1 MQLSLLA
8 SMAIAGVMVL
18 DLLSSM
24 LSRNGLDS
32 CCAVL
37 CCDQLSYAFRP
48 ALPLAP
54 SCMLQHI
61 PCMSIRAIALDSISK
76 HCASPTCRCA
86 LATMQQTV
94 HLAET
99 GACDGSH
106 LCFPAG
112 GRNKWRLHPYFPID
126 VRVLSTTLLGLGA
139 YLYFHPLPDQHQ
151 PNAGDGRV
159 FGSPDSQEPEPQQLE
174 DPEGEPIPL
183 DMGAVAKHA
192 QRLGQH
198 SNSKSSS
205 MEWEQH
211 QPNAADGR
219 VLGSSDSQEPT
230 PRQNEHGEPL
240 PFDEAAAAKHAQRL
254 QQQSKGEGEASQGH
268 QPNAGDGRILGSA
281 QSQEPETQLSSGGE
295 PLPFDDSAAAQHA
308 KRLGQHAEQQQPNA
322 GDGRV
327 FGSSD
332 SQEPTP
338 EQLDNGEPLP
348 VDDSAVAQHAQR
360 LSQHSNQHQS
370 PDAAQQHQPNAGD
383 GRILGSEQSQE
394 PKPKQQADGE
404 PLPLDLDAVDKH
416 QQRLEAAT
424 RQREGEASQHQPR
437 VGDGRKLGSPDSVEP
452 EPVELDSGE
461 PHQPRVGDGRKM
473 GSPDS
478 KEPKAVVAD
487 SGEPMPLDEEAVA
500 RHQRRL
506 EERVKQDQARH
517 ENAHDDEFAISGK
530 QGPPCG

>member
-1 MQLSLLA
+1 M
-8 SMAIAGVMVL
+8 
-18 DLLSSM
+18 
-24 LSRNGLDS
+24 
-32 CCAVL
+32 
-37 CCDQLSYAFRP
+37 
-48 ALPLAP
+48 
-54 SCMLQHI
+54 
-61 PCMSIRAIALDSISK
+61 
-76 HCASPTCRCA
+76 
-86 LATMQQTV
+86 
-94 HLAET
+94 
-99 GACDGSH
+99 
-106 LCFPAG
+106 
-112 GRNKWRLHPYFPID
+112 
-126 VRVLSTTLLGLGA
+126 LSTTLLGLGA
-139 YLYFHPLPDQHQ
+139 YYLYFQPLSDQHQ

-192 QRLGQH
+192 QHLGQH
-198 SNSKSSS
+198 SSSNSRS
-205 MEWEQH
+205 MEREQH

-219 VLGSSDSQEPT
+219 VLGSSDSQAPI
-230 PRQNEHGEPL
+230 PRQDEHGEPL
-240 PFDEAAAAKHAQRL
+240 PFDEGAAAKHAQRL
-254 QQQSKGEGEASQGH
+254 QQQAKGEGSQGH

-281 QSQEPETQLSSGGE
+281 ESQEPETQLRSDGE
-295 PLPFDDSAAAQHA
+295 PLPFDDSAAAKHA
-308 KRLGQHAEQQQPNA
+308 KRLGQHAEQRQPNA

-332 SQEPTP
+332 SQEPNP

-348 VDDSAVAQHAQR
+348 VDDTAVAQHVQR
-360 LSQHSNQHQS
+360 PSPHSNQHQS
-370 PDAAQQHQPNAGD
+370 PDAEQQHQPNAGD
-383 GRILGSEQSQE
+383 GRILGSEQSRE

-424 RQREGEASQHQPR
+424 RRREQEASQHQPR
-437 VGDGRKLGSPDSVEP
+437 VGNGRKVGSQDSVEP
-452 EPVELDSGE
+452 EPIELDSGE
-461 PHQPRVGDGRKM
+461 PHQPGVGDGRKI

-517 ENAHDDEFAISGK
+517 ENAHDDEFAISGETRPALLVM
-530 QGPPCG
+530 QPCMLSLESRHGIRHCPILWAMHTTT